1 MKKLIAILLAVAM
14 LASMATV
21 ASAEE
26 YEMALKTTVP
36 AATYTLYIP
45 ATLEVPYGAE
55 EVSFPLP
62 EVVESA
68 GFRYKDLCIRVWD
81 PVFFGEGTS
90 FTMPMSLV
98 ANCHNPLEDHENG
111 IAAHNILG
119 PSPDNL
125 QDAYLYYVWGSLNER
140 GCLESDCYVIIDGEL
155 HLLTDLSLLFNQA
168 DWGYL
173 EPGEHTGH
181 IVFSSYVVPDVIEG
195 K

>member
-55 EVSFPLP
+55 EVVFPLP
-62 EVVESA
+62 ELVESA
-68 GFRYKDLCIRVWD
+68 GFFGKDLCIQVWD
-81 PVFFGEGTS
+81 PVYFGEGTS
-90 FTMPMSLV
+90 YLLDMQVV
-98 ANCHNPLEDHENG
+98 ANTHG
-111 IAAHNILG
+111 IGG
-119 PSPDNL
+119 PFNL
-125 QDAYLYYVWGSLNER
+125 IDGANKEGHCLYYIWGSLNET
-140 GCLESDCYVIIDGEL
+140 GTLDDDCYVIVDGEI
-155 HLLTDLSLLFNQA
+155 HLLDDLSLLFNKA
-168 DWGYL
+168 DWAYM

-181 IVFSSYVVPDVIEG
+181 ICFRTYVVPDVVEG